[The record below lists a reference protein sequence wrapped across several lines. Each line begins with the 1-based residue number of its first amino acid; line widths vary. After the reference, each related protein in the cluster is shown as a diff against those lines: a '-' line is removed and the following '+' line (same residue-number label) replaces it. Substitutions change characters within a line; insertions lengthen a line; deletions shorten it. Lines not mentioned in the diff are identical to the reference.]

1 VKSFLPFL
9 IFMIVIVGLL
19 VFSAR
24 ARRRQSRAQA
34 DRSAQIRVGS
44 DVMTTS
50 GLYGT
55 VVARNDD
62 ESVQMSI
69 APGVEV
75 RWALAALRDIAS
87 LPAQYRPPD
96 SAHDA
101 DGSGGSPPGVDL
113 GKPRLRDNG
122 GTDPTS

>member
-1 VKSFLPFL
+1 VKSLLPFL
-9 IFMIVIVGLL
+9 IFMVVVIGLL

-24 ARRRQSRAQA
+24 ARRRQSQTQAARAE
-34 DRSAQIRVGS
+34 QIGVGS

-87 LPAQYRPPD
+87 LPPQYRPEP
-96 SAHDA
+96 A
-101 DGSGGSPPGVDL
+101 DDEFDDGAEPAPGVDL
-113 GKPRLRDNG
+113 GKSRLGDNG
-122 GTDPTS
+122 GADPS

>member
-1 VKSFLPFL
+1 VNSLLPFL
-9 IFMIVIVGLL
+9 IFMLVIVGLL

-24 ARRRQSRAQA
+24 ARRRQSRTQA
-34 DRSAQIRVGS
+34 DRSARIGVGS

-62 ESVQMSI
+62 ETVQISI

-75 RWALAALRDIAS
+75 KWALAALRDIDS
-87 LPAQYRPPD
+87 LPRQYRTDPE
-96 SAHDA
+96 SGA
-101 DGSGGSPPGVDL
+101 DLGDPASGVDL
-113 GKPRLRDNG
+113 GKSRRGDSG
-122 GTDPTS
+122 GTDPTA